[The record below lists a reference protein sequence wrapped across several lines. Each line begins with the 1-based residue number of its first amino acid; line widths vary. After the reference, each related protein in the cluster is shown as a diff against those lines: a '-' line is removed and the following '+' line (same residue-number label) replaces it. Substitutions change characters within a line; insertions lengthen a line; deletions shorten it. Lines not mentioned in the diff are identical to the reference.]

1 MRILFVGDI
10 VGKGGRR
17 VLREQ
22 LARLQSL
29 HRVDFTIV
37 NVENAAGGFGLTPKL
52 ARQMFDLGVDVMT
65 SGNHIWDQKDIYPFL
80 DHEPRLLRPA
90 NYPNSL
96 PGKGVLTTDSSIGIP
111 VAVISLQGR
120 VFMPSIDCPFQAAEQ
135 ILARLPQEV
144 TVVVVDFHAEAT
156 SEKMAMGWFLD
167 GKVSALIGTHTHVP
181 TADARVLPGGTA
193 YMTDAGMSGS
203 YESVIGMSRER
214 AIERFLTG
222 LPGRLQPETAQPQ
235 LSSLVLEVDPATGK
249 ARSIE
254 WLGLIR

>member
-17 VLREQ
+17 VLCEQ
-22 LARLQSL
+22 LSRLQSL

-90 NYPNSL
+90 NYPGSL
-96 PGKGVLTTDSSIGIP
+96 PGKGVCVIDSSIGVP

-120 VFMPSIDCPFQAAEQ
+120 VFMPTIDCPFQAAEQ

-144 TVVVVDFHAEAT
+144 AVVVVDFHAEAT

-167 GKVSALIGTHTHVP
+167 GRVSALIGTHTHVP

-203 YESVIGMSRER
+203 YESVIGMSREG
-214 AIERFLTG
+214 AIERFRTG
-222 LPGRLQPETAQPQ
+222 LPGRLFPETSQPQ
-235 LSSLVLEVDPATGK
+235 LSSVVLEVDPAGGK
-249 ARSIE
+249 ATSIE
-254 WLGLIR
+254 WLGLLG

>member
-17 VLREQ
+17 VLSEQ
-22 LARLQSL
+22 LPRLQSL

-52 ARQMFDLGVDVMT
+52 ARQMFELGVDVMT

-90 NYPNSL
+90 NYPNDL
-96 PGKGVLTTDSSIGIP
+96 PGKGVITTDSSIGVP
-111 VAVISLQGR
+111 VGVISLQGR
-120 VFMPSIDCPFQAAEQ
+120 VFMPCIDCPFQKAEQ
-135 ILARLPQEV
+135 ILARLSGEV
-144 TVVVVDFHAEAT
+144 AVVVVDFHAEAT

-181 TADARVLPGGTA
+181 TADARILSGGTA
-193 YMTDAGMSGS
+193 YMTDVGMSGS

-222 LPGRLQPETAQPQ
+222 LPGRLQPETSQPR
-235 LSSLVLEVDPATGK
+235 LSSVVVEVDPTDGK

>member
-22 LARLQSL
+22 LSRLQSL
-29 HRVDFTIV
+29 HRVDFTIA

-52 ARQMFDLGVDVMT
+52 ARQMFELGVDVMT
-65 SGNHIWDQKDIYPFL
+65 SGNHIWDQRDIYPFL

-90 NYPNSL
+90 NYPHEL
-96 PGKGVLTTDSSIGIP
+96 PGRGVVTTDSSIGVP
-111 VAVISLQGR
+111 VGVISLQGR
-120 VFMPSIDCPFQAAEQ
+120 VFMPSIDCPFQTVKQ
-135 ILARLPQEV
+135 ILARLSGEV
-144 TVVVVDFHAEAT
+144 SVVVVDFHAEAT
-156 SEKMAMGWFLD
+156 SEKMAMGWFLN
-167 GKVSALIGTHTHVP
+167 GQVSALIGTHTHVP
-181 TADARVLPGGTA
+181 TADARVLSGGTA
-193 YMTDAGMSGS
+193 YMTDVGMSGS

-222 LPGRLQPETAQPQ
+222 LPGRLQPETSQPR
-235 LSSLVLEVDPATGK
+235 LSSVVVEVDPTDGK

-254 WLGLIR
+254 WLGLIG

>member
-22 LARLQSL
+22 LSRLQSV

-37 NVENAAGGFGLTPKL
+37 NVENAAGGFGVTPKL

-90 NYPNSL
+90 NYPGDL
-96 PGKGVLTTDSSIGIP
+96 PGKGVLTIDSSIGVP

-120 VFMPSIDCPFQAAEQ
+120 VFMPSIDCPFQAADH
-135 ILARLPQEV
+135 ILARLPEEV
-144 TVVVVDFHAEAT
+144 AVIFVDFHAEAT

-167 GKVSALIGTHTHVP
+167 GRVSALIGTHTHIP
-181 TADARVLPGGTA
+181 TADARILPDGTA

-203 YESVIGMSRER
+203 YDSVIGMSRER

-222 LPGRLQPETAQPQ
+222 LPGRLQPETGQPK

-249 ARSIE
+249 ARSIDY
-254 WLGLIR
+254 LGLTS

>member
-17 VLREQ
+17 ILREQ
-22 LARLQSL
+22 LSRLQSL
-29 HRVDFTIV
+29 HRVDFTIA
-37 NVENAAGGFGLTPKL
+37 NVENAAGGYGLTPKL

-80 DHEPRLLRPA
+80 EDEPRLLRPA
-90 NYPNSL
+90 NYPNDL
-96 PGKGVLTTDSSIGIP
+96 PGRGVVTANSAIGVP
-111 VAVISLQGR
+111 VGVISLQGR
-120 VFMPSIDCPFQAAEQ
+120 VFMPSIDCPFQKAKQ
-135 ILARLPQEV
+135 ILARLGEEV
-144 TVVVVDFHAEAT
+144 SVIVVDFHAEAT

-167 GKVSALIGTHTHVP
+167 GKVSALLGTHTHVP

-193 YMTDAGMSGS
+193 YMTDVGMSGS

-222 LPGRLQPETAQPQ
+222 LPGRLPPEISHSQ
-235 LSSLVLEVDPATGK
+235 LSSLVLEVDPTNGK